1 MILVNN
7 LTRSRI
13 NVRKLELKVFKTLKF
28 LGVLKTWRLELYFL
42 DSRKMAFLHKKL
54 LKKPGPATVISV
66 EFGDNF
72 IVADGSGGG
81 ASNAPATF
89 DRGGEIYLCLSEIK
103 KSGLPLDYFLVHGI
117 LHLFGFDHKT
127 PRQAGAMLAK
137 EKELCDKIKA

>member
-66 EFGDNF
+66 ETGKGFKVGEF
-72 IVADGSGGG
+72 AG
-81 ASNAPATF
+81 
-89 DRGGEIYLCLSEIK
+89 GGEIYLCSSEIK